1 MFKKIFSLL
10 FVLLLSGL
18 VAYAQN
24 REDLQK
30 QKQGIEKELAELN
43 KLYRE
48 TQKNTKTS
56 VKQLAIIKRK
66 INAREALVNSINRE
80 VKQLDETIYL
90 NERDIYRLR
99 KELDTLKVKYAKSI
113 VFAYKNRS
121 SYAYLNFL
129 FSAGSFNDAMK
140 RVTYLKSYRQ
150 NRETQANTIV
160 KSENL
165 LQEKI
170 GVLSN
175 NKKERLSTLE
185 VQNKQL
191 LDLQEDR
198 KEQDQVVAQLKGKE
212 KELNKQIRDKES
224 QRQKVA
230 VAINAVIRREIEEAK
245 RRDEAKRLKALEDA
259 RKLKAAQDAAAAK
272 AAADKKLAAGSN
284 VKPSTEGTTATKP
297 VTAANNST
305 AGSSAG
311 SVNSGSANPPKPTL
325 NDPVAGVT
333 SATKDRTY
341 SPLES
346 TPEGMEMSINFENNR
361 GRLPWPVSNGIVTV
375 GFGTQSYAGTKL
387 MQKSDGLEI
396 AVPVGSAVRCVADG
410 EVVYAGEVAD
420 ENIVLVKH
428 GKYFTGYKNLSSVAV
443 SRDQKVKAG
452 TVLGKS
458 GTSIDGEGGILFM
471 IMNDKSIAQNPAPWL
486 RSK

>member
-1 MFKKIFSLL
+1 MFKKSFVL
-10 FVLLLSGL
+10 FVVLLMGSL
-18 VAYAQN
+18 VANAQN

-30 QKQGIEKELAELN
+30 QKQSIEKELAELN
-43 KLYRE
+43 QLYRE

-66 INAREALVNSINRE
+66 INARESLVNSINRE

-140 RVTYLKSYRQ
+140 RMAYLKSYRQ

-170 GVLSN
+170 GVLSV

-212 KELNKQIRDKES
+212 KELNKQIRDKEN

-259 RKLKAAQDAAAAK
+259 RKLKAAQDAAAAQ
-272 AAADKKLAAGSN
+272 AAAEKKNAAGTTT
-284 VKPSTEGTTATKP
+284 KPATGTTAKP
-297 VTAANNST
+297 PTNNTVVANGSAGANNN
-305 AGSSAG
+305 
-311 SVNSGSANPPKPTL
+311 SVNPPKPTL
-325 NDPVAGVT
+325 NDPATGVS
-333 SATKDRTY
+333 SAAKDRTY

-346 TPEGMEMSINFENNR
+346 TPEGMEQSINFENNR

-428 GKYFTGYKNLSSVAV
+428 GKYFTGYKNLSAVSV

-471 IMNDKSIAQNPAPWL
+471 IMNDKSVAQNPTPWL

>member
-1 MFKKIFSLL
+1 MFKKIFLVL
-10 FVLLLSGL
+10 VVLLMGGL
-18 VAYAQN
+18 VANAQN

-30 QKQGIEKELAELN
+30 QKQSIEKELAELN
-43 KLYRE
+43 QLYRE

-66 INAREALVNSINRE
+66 INARESLVNSINRE
-80 VKQLDETIYL
+80 VKQLDETIFL

-140 RVTYLKSYRQ
+140 RMAYLKSYRQ

-170 GVLSN
+170 GVLSV

-212 KELNKQIRDKES
+212 KELNKQIRDKEN

-259 RKLKAAQDAAAAK
+259 RKLKAAQDAAAAQ
-272 AAADKKLAAGSN
+272 AAADKKNAAGTTT
-284 VKPSTEGTTATKP
+284 KPATSTTAKP
-297 VTAANNST
+297 PTNNTVVANGSAGANNN
-305 AGSSAG
+305 
-311 SVNSGSANPPKPTL
+311 SVNPPKPTL
-325 NDPVAGVT
+325 NDPATGVS
-333 SATKDRTY
+333 SAAKDRTY

-346 TPEGMEMSINFENNR
+346 TPEGMEMSLNFENNR

-471 IMNDKSIAQNPAPWL
+471 IMNDKSVAQNPTPWL

>member
-1 MFKKIFSLL
+1 MFKQIFSLL
-10 FVLLLSGL
+10 LLLLFSGF
-18 VAYAQN
+18 VAVAQN
-24 REDLQK
+24 REELQK
-30 QKQGIEKELAELN
+30 QKQSIEKELAELN
-43 KLYRE
+43 QLYRE

-66 INAREALVNSINRE
+66 INAREALINGINRE

-121 SYAYLNFL
+121 SYEYLNFL
-129 FSAGSFNDAMK
+129 FSASNFNDALK
-140 RVTYLKSYRQ
+140 RAAYLKSYRQ
-150 NRETQANTIV
+150 NRETQASAIV
-160 KSENL
+160 KSEQL
-165 LQEKI
+165 LQDKI
-170 GVLSN
+170 GVLSA

-191 LDLQEDR
+191 LDLEEDK

-212 KELNKQIRDKES
+212 KELNKQIRDKEN

-245 RRDEAKRLKALEDA
+245 KREEAKRLKALEDA
-259 RKLKAAQDAAAAK
+259 RKLKAAQDAAAAQ
-272 AAADKKLAAGSN
+272 AAADKKNAAG
-284 VKPSTEGTTATKP
+284 KPASGNAGAGNN
-297 VTAANNST
+297 AANTVAANG
-305 AGSSAG
+305 AG
-311 SVNSGSANPPKPTL
+311 NNGSANPPRPTL
-325 NDPVAGVT
+325 NDAPSGVT
-333 SATKDRTY
+333 SAAKDRTY

-346 TPEGMEMSINFENNR
+346 TPEGMELSLNFENNK
-361 GRLPWPVSNGIVTV
+361 GRLPWPVSNGVVTV

-396 AVPVGSAVRCVADG
+396 AVPVGSPVRCVADG

-471 IMNDKSIAQNPAPWL
+471 IMNDKSVAQNPAPWL